1 MGSAF
6 SVSSTKF
13 GMVSRRSV
21 DTNIPRSP
29 YAMREREHQRFGWRA
44 SRLSV
49 LEPCAQ
55 LSIPRA
61 RSPTFRGTEF
71 RGEFRG
77 TITNDYRLGDSPF
90 SSRMAGLGEELVP
103 VSFSRPRAA
112 MFDIRPNR
120 ATRTVD
126 FWQ

>member
-1 MGSAF
+1 MLAHDRGPDGALSDA
-6 SVSSTKF
+6 
-13 GMVSRRSV
+13 
-21 DTNIPRSP
+21 SP
-29 YAMREREHQRFGWRA
+29 K
-44 SRLSV
+44 
-49 LEPCAQ
+49 
-55 LSIPRA
+55 
-61 RSPTFRGTEF
+61 F

-77 TITNDYRLGDSPF
+77 TATNDYRLGDSPF